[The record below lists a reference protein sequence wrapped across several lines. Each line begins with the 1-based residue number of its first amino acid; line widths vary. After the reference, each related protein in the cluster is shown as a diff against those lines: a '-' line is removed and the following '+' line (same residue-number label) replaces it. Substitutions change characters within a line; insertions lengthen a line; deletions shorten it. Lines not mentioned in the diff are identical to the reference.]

1 MMAKQEG
8 SPRVLVSWGE
18 LVDKVTILEIKIAR
32 IKSEAA
38 VANCK
43 NELAEL
49 LVQFGANEKS
59 SHSDSLALKH
69 ALAGVNAE
77 LWEIEDSIRRLEYS
91 GDFGPVF
98 VQTARRVYALND
110 RRSAIKREINVY
122 FSSYIV
128 EEKSYKYY

>member
-1 MMAKQEG
+1 MAKQEG

-32 IKSEAA
+32 IKNEAA

-59 SHSDSLALKH
+59 GDSSLLALKE
-69 ALAGVNAE
+69 ALAGVNIE
-77 LWEIEDSIRRLEYS
+77 LWDVEDAIRRFEHS

-98 VQTARRVYALND
+98 VQTARSVYALND
-110 RRSAIKREINVY
+110 RRSAIKREISAH

-128 EEKSYKYY
+128 EEKSYEYY